1 MWVRGVAGSECV
13 RGWLWPCLRSGG
25 SVVRFVLSCRC
36 FRVCV
41 RVSVSR
47 LVRVSVSRL
56 VRACVLSWDV
66 IAADSFRG
74 FRVFP
79 RDTISDV

>member
-1 MWVRGVAGSECV
+1 MSV
-13 RGWLWPCLRSGG
+13 GG
-25 SVVRFVLSCRC
+25 CGLALVVVLSSGAS
-36 FRVCV
+36 RVCV

-66 IAADSFRG
+66 IV
-74 FRVFP
+74 VFP
-79 RDTISDV
+79 ETRSRMFENAAPADESR

>member
-1 MWVRGVAGSECV
+1 VSV
-13 RGWLWPCLRSGG
+13 GG
-25 SVVRFVLSCRC
+25 CGLALVVVRFVLSCAGG

-66 IAADSFRG
+66 IV
-74 FRVFP
+74 VFP
-79 RDTISDV
+79 ETRSRMFENAAPADESR

>member
-1 MWVRGVAGSECV
+1 MSV
-13 RGWLWPCLRSGG
+13 GG
-25 SVVRFVLSCRC
+25 CGLALVVVLSSGAS
-36 FRVCV
+36 RVCV